1 MNRVATSGGMNCG
14 GDGAMPGL
22 GSPKARQPDKILSAI
37 HEGRRAV
44 GPGDSSPR
52 SRPRRSPR
60 ATDSPAQTNGR
71 LSRPPPPMKHRAK
84 ILENPATAAA
94 VLAGVPGPKLCLG
107 EMSVSKML
115 LFGRWFCW
123 GAFDVGF
130 PFKKAGCL
138 IGFEWWFWKRT
149 VVGLKTDVDSKT
161 FSCLGQIPVDS
172 FTHGWGRE
180 TRDHG

>member
-123 GAFDVGF
+123 GAFDVGCWMWLDVL
-130 PFKKAGCL
+130 PWN
-138 IGFEWWFWKRT
+138 IH
-149 VVGLKTDVDSKT
+149 VVGFKTDIDSKT
-161 FSCLGQIPVDS
+161 LIGLVQKSAYS
-172 FTHGWGRE
+172 YSHEWGRE